1 MPQRNSRRRKSSVH
15 RQRDRFNA
23 NDAMWG
29 GSPPPPAPSLR
40 SEMSMPYYTG
50 AVGPDGKPEDHW
62 RGKPPGRNRRYNK
75 FGKKSAKKSKKS
87 KKTKKSKKRSTKRS
101 KKRSNRR

>member
-1 MPQRNSRRRKSSVH
+1 
-15 RQRDRFNA
+15 
-23 NDAMWG
+23 
-29 GSPPPPAPSLR
+29 
-40 SEMSMPYYTG
+40 MPYYTN
-50 AVGPDGKPEDHW
+50 ALKDGKPVDVWE
-62 RGKPPGRNRRYNK
+62 GKPPGRYG

>member
-1 MPQRNSRRRKSSVH
+1 MPQRNSRRRQKSVH

-29 GSPPPPAPSLR
+29 GSPPPQAPSLR

-50 AVGPDGKPEDHW
+50 AVGPDGKPEDFW
-62 RGKPPGRNRRYNK
+62 RGNPPGRNGIYGY
-75 FGKKSAKKSKKS
+75 GKKSAKKSKKS

>member
-29 GSPPPPAPSLR
+29 GSPPPQAPPLQ
-40 SEMSMPYYTG
+40 SEKSMPYYNG
-50 AVGPDGKPEDHW
+50 DVKDGKPVDVW
-62 RGKPPGRNRRYNK
+62 GGKPPGRYGY
-75 FGKKSAKKSKKS
+75 GKKSAKKSKKS
-87 KKTKKSKKRSTKRS
+87 KKTKKSKKKSTKRS